1 MQDRE
6 SSGQKGR
13 MMRFFSQDIWQIR
26 LRQLARPQYYALL
39 PLKVLFLALRGFGRD
54 RCALRASALTFYSLL
69 SIIPVAALALGVAK
83 GFGLGDNLKRM
94 VARAEAQKVEMRQ
107 APDEAAEAA
116 AGSGFAATS
125 GTLPGIGAVD
135 TGGPANAP
143 AFRITG
149 ITPGPGQSEAI
160 EWIIDRAD
168 RFLENARGG
177 LFTGLGVVGLF
188 WIIIK
193 LLANIEASFNDIWR
207 VRRGRSLR
215 RKTSDYLSLALLG
228 PILLI
233 ISSSLTVF
241 ISREMQS
248 LVGESVLLSSA
259 SRFFLKLIP
268 YLVIWI
274 LFTLIYMIMPNT
286 RVSLKAAVAGGL
298 VAGTIYQVIQ
308 KIYVQFQIGVAQYD
322 AVFGSL
328 AALPLFLIWLQMSWI
343 VVLFGAEISFAV
355 DDEETYEP
363 KRDYSHAS
371 IRFRKLLA
379 LRLAEICIKRFAEGR
394 EPLSDIDLCRLTEA
408 PLPLVAHALDR
419 LEDARILSRIR
430 RNGSAE
436 NYYQPARSIEDLT
449 IQSVIEA
456 LEKQGHDSDH
466 IIKEGEFAVL
476 SAKLEELDRA
486 AAQSPGNLPV
496 KAL

>member
-1 MQDRE
+1 MQEKENSR
-6 SSGQKGR
+6 QKSR
-13 MMRFFSQDIWQIR
+13 IMRFFAQDIWQIR
-26 LRQLARPQYYALL
+26 LRQLERPRYYALL
-39 PLKVLFLALRGFGRD
+39 PLKVLFLAFRGFGRD

-94 VARAEAQKVEMRQ
+94 VARAEAQKVELHQ
-107 APDEAAEAA
+107 ASDDAA
-116 AGSGFAATS
+116 ASGFTLTS
-125 GTLPGIGAVD
+125 TTLPGISVLNPKS
-135 TGGPANAP
+135 PAGTP
-143 AFRITG
+143 VFRITDMA
-149 ITPGPGQSEAI
+149 PGPSQSKAI

-168 RFLENARGG
+168 RFLENAQGG

-207 VRRGRSLR
+207 VTRGRSLQ

-259 SRFFLKLIP
+259 TRFFLKLIP

-286 RVSLKAAVAGGL
+286 RVSLKAAIAGGL

-322 AVFGSL
+322 AIFGSL

-363 KRDYSHAS
+363 KRDYAHAS

-379 LRLAEICIKRFAEGR
+379 LRLAEICAKRFAEGK

-430 RNGSAE
+430 RNGSPE